1 MAPGMDITV
10 HAASTADL
18 LTGAGTTITGTNNI
32 CVDAAVSDGTQVK
45 AILAASTTRL
55 VRFCFDFRKS
65 RLLQCLVQPGN
76 IRFQ

>member
-1 MAPGMDITV
+1 MAPAMDITV

-18 LTGAGTTITGTNNI
+18 LTGAGTTITGINKI
-32 CVDAAVSDGTQVK
+32 CVDAAVSSGTQVK
-45 AILAASTTRL
+45 AIVAASTTRL

-65 RLLQCLVQPGN
+65 RLLQLLVEPGN